1 MPDEELVTPVEE
13 TPTTTD
19 PEPIDVD
26 SSILLSVKKVIGLT
40 PDDTSFD
47 TDIIMHINSAFFK
60 LKQLNV
66 FQSPYNI
73 TDSTAT
79 WADCLGDREAKMCA
93 VKTYITLYVRYIFDP
108 ATNGTL
114 HNAMKSELTEMEQ
127 RFLYECDP
135 VYDPPVTS
143 ING

>member
-1 MPDEELVTPVEE
+1 MPEEELE

-60 LKQLNV
+60 LKQVNV
-66 FQSPYNI
+66 FQSPYTI
-73 TDSTAT
+73 SDATAT
-79 WADCLGDREAKMCA
+79 WSDCLGEREAQLSA

-108 ATNGTL
+108 NTNGTL

-135 VYDPPVTS
+135 VYDTPST
-143 ING
+143 

>member
-1 MPDEELVTPVEE
+1 MPEEELVTPVEE
-13 TPTTTD
+13 APTTTD

-40 PDDTSFD
+40 PDDLSFD

-73 TDSTAT
+73 TDATAT
-79 WADCLGDREAKMCA
+79 WSDCLGENETKLSM
-93 VKTYITLYVRYIFDP
+93 VKSYVSLYVRYLFDP
-108 ATNGTL
+108 STNGTL
-114 HNAMKSELTEMEQ
+114 HNALKSELTEMEQ

-135 VYDPPVTS
+135 SYDEVVS
-143 ING
+143 

>member
-60 LKQLNV
+60 LKQLAV
-66 FQSPYNI
+66 ISEPFNI
-73 TDSTAT
+73 TDETTT
-79 WADCLGDREAKMCA
+79 WSDALGENEYKLSS
-93 VKTYITLYVRYIFDP
+93 VKTYIYLYVKYIFDP
-108 ATNGTL
+108 NTNGTL
-114 HNAMKSELTEMEQ
+114 HNAYKQELTEMEQ

-135 VYDPPVTS
+135 SYNTM
-143 ING
+143 

>member
-1 MPDEELVTPVEE
+1 MPEVENNTTEE
-13 TPTTTD
+13 TV
-19 PEPIDVD
+19 DVD

-47 TDIIMHINSAFFK
+47 TDIIMHINSGFFK
-60 LKQLNV
+60 LKQVNV
-66 FQSPYNI
+66 FQSPYSI
-73 TDSTAT
+73 SDATAT
-79 WADCLGDREAKMCA
+79 WTDCLGEREAQLEA

-135 VYDPPVTS
+135 VYDAPST
-143 ING
+143 

>member
-1 MPDEELVTPVEE
+1 MPEVENNTTEE
-13 TPTTTD
+13 TV
-19 PEPIDVD
+19 DVD

-40 PDDTSFD
+40 PDDLSFD
-47 TDIIMHINSAFFK
+47 TDIVMHINSAFFK

-79 WADCLGDREAKMCA
+79 WSDCLGEDEERLCA
-93 VKTYITLYVRYIFDP
+93 VKTYICLYVRYIFDP
-108 ATNGTL
+108 NTNGTL

-127 RFLYECDP
+127 RFIYECDP
-135 VYDPPVTS
+135 PIVIPST
-143 ING
+143 

>member
-1 MPDEELVTPVEE
+1 MPDEVNNVTEDV
-13 TPTTTD
+13 
-19 PEPIDVD
+19 DVD

-47 TDIIMHINSAFFK
+47 TDIIMHINSGFFK

-66 FQSPYNI
+66 FQSPYTI
-73 TDSTAT
+73 SDTTAT
-79 WADCLGDREAKMCA
+79 WSDCLGEDEERLCA
-93 VKTYITLYVRYIFDP
+93 VKTYISLYVRYIFDP
-108 ATNGTL
+108 NTNGTL

-135 VYDPPVTS
+135 SYLTT
-143 ING
+143 

>member
-1 MPDEELVTPVEE
+1 MPEEELVTPVEE

-40 PDDTSFD
+40 PDDLSFD
-47 TDIIMHINSAFFK
+47 TDIVMHINSAFFK

-73 TDSTAT
+73 TDSTVT
-79 WADCLGDREAKMCA
+79 WSDCLGEDEERLCA
-93 VKTYITLYVRYIFDP
+93 VKTYISLYVRYLFDP
-108 ATNGTL
+108 NTNGTL

-135 VYDPPVTS
+135 SYNTM
-143 ING
+143 

>member
-1 MPDEELVTPVEE
+1 MPEEELVTPVEE

-60 LKQLNV
+60 LKQVNV
-66 FQSPYNI
+66 FQSPYTI
-73 TDSTAT
+73 SDATAT
-79 WADCLGDREAKMCA
+79 WTDCLGEREAQLSA

-108 ATNGTL
+108 NTNGTL

-135 VYDPPVTS
+135 VYDIPST
-143 ING
+143 

>member
-1 MPDEELVTPVEE
+1 MPEVENNTTEE
-13 TPTTTD
+13 TV
-19 PEPIDVD
+19 DVD

-40 PDDTSFD
+40 PDDVSFD

-66 FQSPYNI
+66 FQSPYSI

-79 WADCLGDREAKMCA
+79 WSDCLGEDEERLCA

-108 ATNGTL
+108 NTNGTL

-127 RFLYECDP
+127 RFIYECDP
-135 VYDPPVTS
+135 PIVIPST
-143 ING
+143 

>member
-1 MPDEELVTPVEE
+1 MPEEELVTPVEE

-47 TDIIMHINSAFFK
+47 TDIIMHINSGFFK

-73 TDSTAT
+73 TDSADT
-79 WADCLGDREAKMCA
+79 WSDCLGEDEERLCA
-93 VKTYITLYVRYIFDP
+93 VKTYISLYVRYIFDP
-108 ATNGTL
+108 NTNGTL

-135 VYDPPVTS
+135 SYD
-143 ING
+143 I

>member
-1 MPDEELVTPVEE
+1 MPEEELVTPVEE

-73 TDSTAT
+73 TDATAT
-79 WADCLGDREAKMCA
+79 WADCLGDREAKLCA

-108 ATNGTL
+108 QTNGTL

-143 ING
+143 PTE

>member
-1 MPDEELVTPVEE
+1 MPEVENNTTEE
-13 TPTTTD
+13 TV
-19 PEPIDVD
+19 DVD

-40 PDDTSFD
+40 PDDLSFD

-79 WADCLGDREAKMCA
+79 WSDCLGEDEERLCA
-93 VKTYITLYVRYIFDP
+93 VKSSHRNHAQALRE
-108 ATNGTL
+108 A
-114 HNAMKSELTEMEQ
+114 
-127 RFLYECDP
+127 
-135 VYDPPVTS
+135 
-143 ING
+143 